1 MEYVSLLMLA
11 AAYYTKYIHVCGQQQ
26 INQALCKSSALHE
39 TLLAKWAA
47 ISMLMEAMDI
57 VKNN

>member
-1 MEYVSLLMLA
+1 MLA
-11 AAYYTKYIHVCGQQQ
+11 AAYHTKYIHVSGQQQQ

-39 TLLAKWAA
+39 TRLAKWAA
-47 ISMLMEAMDI
+47 ISMLMEARDI